1 VHGIG
6 KDLDQ
11 LFHVFFGL
19 SGRTDPE
26 KKNYLTFFK
35 FGMFNIIFNKTENPK
50 IEVYWH
56 GKDTQISE

>member
-1 VHGIG
+1 MHGIG

-26 KKNYLTFFK
+26 KNYLTFLK
-35 FGMFNIIFNKTENPK
+35 FGMFKILFSKTENPK